1 MDPSP
6 TKQIDY
12 SITFIP
18 MIPHLPQAVTCFVP
32 GSTVRLI
39 ICLAFCFLL
48 FFPSITYSQ
57 NPSGETK
64 PSVQDHW
71 LQHPRIVVSQTSIT
85 RAKYPVVDVHTHFY
99 VKGRHDTELLDRYVR
114 MMDQNN
120 IAVSISLDGTL
131 GSKLDVHQEYLWGK
145 YKHRFLIFANLDFQ
159 GTGNREQYGSWDCN
173 QPYFVRNVVE
183 QLKRQHASGVISGLK
198 LFKDFGLRYKDASGA
213 CIRIDDPQWD
223 PIWRTCGELG
233 IPVIMHTADPSAFFL
248 PIDSK
253 NERQRELENHP
264 DWSFHSSEFPS
275 RASLHEARNRVIQRH
290 PKTNFIAA
298 HFGND
303 AEDLKELAGWLDA
316 MPNLYVEFASRINE
330 LGRQPYT
337 ARQFFLDYS
346 TRILFGTDGP
356 WPEARLRCYWRFLE
370 TKDEYFPYSEK
381 VPPPQGDWNIYGF
394 HLEDAIL
401 RQVYYENA
409 SRLIPGVAEKLK
421 PFLKD

>member
-1 MDPSP
+1 
-6 TKQIDY
+6 
-12 SITFIP
+12 
-18 MIPHLPQAVTCFVP
+18 MIPHLPNTVAYFVF

-39 ICLAFCFLL
+39 ACLAFCSLL
-48 FFPSITYSQ
+48 FFPSSTYSQ
-57 NPSGETK
+57 NPSGETQL
-64 PSVQDHW
+64 SVQDHW
-71 LQHPRIVVSQTSIT
+71 LLHPRIVVSQTSIT
-85 RAKYPVVDVHTHFY
+85 RARYPVVDVHTHFY
-99 VKGRHDTELLDRYVR
+99 VKGRHDAELLERYVR

-131 GSKLDVHQEYLWGK
+131 GSRLDAHQEYLWNK
-145 YKHRFLIFANLDFQ
+145 YKNRFLIFANLDFQ
-159 GTGNREQYGSWDCN
+159 GTGNRDQYNSWDCN

-183 QLKRQHASGVISGLK
+183 QLKRHHASGTISGLK

-264 DWSFHSSEFPS
+264 DWSFHSNEFPS

-303 AEDLKELAGWLDA
+303 AEDLKELAGWLEA

-337 ARQFFLDYS
+337 ARQFFQDYS

-381 VPPPQGDWNIYGF
+381 VPPPQGDWNIYGLY
-394 HLEDAIL
+394 LEDAIL

-409 SRLIPGVAEKLK
+409 SKLIPGVAEKLK

>member
-1 MDPSP
+1 
-6 TKQIDY
+6 
-12 SITFIP
+12 
-18 MIPHLPQAVTCFVP
+18 MIPHLPHAVTYFVS

-39 ICLAFCFLL
+39 TCLAICLSLSL
-48 FFPSITYSQ
+48 PRLSYSQ
-57 NPSGETK
+57 NPSGETQ

-85 RAKYPVVDVHTHFY
+85 RAKYPVVDVHTHFF
-99 VKGRHDTELLDRYVR
+99 VKGRHDVELLDRYVR

-131 GSKLDVHQEYLWGK
+131 GSRLDAHQEYLWGK

-159 GTGNREQYGSWDCN
+159 GAGNREQYSSWDCN

-198 LFKDFGLRYKDASGA
+198 LFKDFGLRYKDESGA
-213 CIRIDDPQWD
+213 LIRIDDPQWD

-248 PIDSK
+248 AIDSK

-264 DWSFHSSEFPS
+264 EWSFHSSAFPS

-298 HFGND
+298 HFAND
-303 AEDLKELAGWLDA
+303 AEDLKELADWLDA

-337 ARQFFLDYS
+337 SKQFFQDYS

-381 VPPPQGDWNIYGF
+381 VPPPQGDWNIYGI

-409 SRLIPGVAEKLK
+409 SKLIPGVAEKVK
-421 PFLKD
+421 PFLDR